1 MSSLIAALAAAL
13 LLAAQHPS
21 MPQGMSHE
29 EHLKQIQKDEEL
41 NKRGGESMGFDQDA
55 VTHHFR
61 LTPDGGSIEI
71 TVKSAKDATTIAEIR
86 SHLQTI
92 AGDFSRGQFGKPVQT
107 HVEVPAGRPEMRKSR
122 RRIAYRYEE
131 LPEGGAVRIDTKD
144 AKAME
149 AIHAFLR
156 YQTTEHRTGDPID
169 R

>member
-71 TVKSAKDATTIAEIR
+71 TVKSAKDATTIAAIR

-107 HVEVPAGRPEMRKSR
+107 HGEVPPGRPGNAQEQSTDRISIRRTAR
-122 RRIAYRYEE
+122 RRRRTNRHQGC
-131 LPEGGAVRIDTKD
+131 EGDGGNTCIPALSNNGA
-144 AKAME
+144 
-149 AIHAFLR
+149 
-156 YQTTEHRTGDPID
+156 QD